1 MNLHS
6 MLSLPSPVAVTAT
19 LNLHPQFRKYPT
31 SSIPLHKGQSISL
44 QKRHISTHLDPNKHL
59 NFQEALS
66 LAKEGKE
73 EVDTSF
79 YIPLLQQCLENGS
92 ISSTQI
98 IHCSIVK
105 TGNHED
111 PFLATF
117 LLNVYAKCG
126 NMECARRAFDHINRK
141 NDVAWTNLMK
151 GYVQNSMPD
160 RAIHLFQEMLL
171 HSECYPSTY
180 TLALALNACTSL
192 QSLKLGEQLH
202 AYIIKC
208 HVDFDTSIGNAL
220 CSLYSKC
227 GGRLEFG
234 LKAFRRI
241 REKNVISWTAMISSC
256 GENGKPMK
264 GLRVFVEMF
273 LDEVQVQPNEYTLTC
288 VLSQCCEVKCLEFGI
303 QVHSLCAK
311 LGYESDLRIRNSLLY
326 LYLKCGCTGEAQRLF
341 KGMDDVDLVTWN
353 AIMAGHAKI
362 MELSKDNVSAYRSG
376 SEALKLFAELN
387 RSGMRPDSFTF
398 SSVLSVCSRMMALEQ
413 GEQIH
418 ARMIKTGI
426 LSDVVVGSSII
437 KMYNKCGSIEK
448 ASKVFLEMS
457 IRTMILW
464 TSMINGFAQHG
475 WSKHAL
481 NLFEDMKLVGV
492 RPNKITFVGVLAA
505 CGNAG
510 MADEAFNYFEIMQKE
525 YKLKPV
531 MDHYACLVDMLVRLG
546 RLKEAFDF
554 IKKMDYEAN
563 ELIWSKL
570 IAGCLSLGN
579 LELGCDA
586 AEKLLSL
593 KLKDT
598 ETYELLL
605 NTYVSAGRFEEVSLV
620 KNIMKEEK
628 VEKLKDWSWISIK
641 DRVYSFETNDIAQV
655 QTSLVSKSLEDL
667 LAKAKNLGYEMLENV
682 EISDKEHE
690 EKTSSTIY
698 HSEKLAIAFGLE
710 NLPNSSPIRVVK
722 NTLMCRDCHNFV
734 KYISTLT
741 SREIIVRDSKRLH
754 KFVNG
759 QCSCGNVGG
768 FLLYPL

>member
-1 MNLHS
+1 M
-6 MLSLPSPVAVTAT
+6 
-19 LNLHPQFRKYPT
+19 
-31 SSIPLHKGQSISL
+31 
-44 QKRHISTHLDPNKHL
+44 
-59 NFQEALS
+59 
-66 LAKEGKE
+66 
-73 EVDTSF
+73 
-79 YIPLLQQCLENGS
+79 
-92 ISSTQI
+92 
-98 IHCSIVK
+98 K

-111 PFLATF
+111 PFLATL

-126 NMECARRAFDHINRK
+126 NMEYARRSFDHINRK
-141 NDVAWTNLMK
+141 NDFSWTNLMK
-151 GYVQNSMPD
+151 GYVQNSMPKH
-160 RAIHLFQEMLL
+160 AIHLFQEMLL

-180 TLALALNACTSL
+180 TLAIALNACTSL

-208 HVDFDTSIGNAL
+208 DVDFSTSIGNEL

-234 LKAFRRI
+234 LEVFRRI
-241 REKNVISWTAMISSC
+241 REKNVFSWTAAISSC

-273 LDEVQVQPNEYTLTC
+273 LDEMQVQPNEYTLTS
-288 VLSQCCEVKCLEFGI
+288 VLSQCCEVKCLEFGV
-303 QVHSLCAK
+303 QVHSLCTK
-311 LGYESDLRIRNSLLY
+311 LGYESNLRVRNSLLH
-326 LYLKCGCTGEAQRLF
+326 LYIKCRCTAEAQRLF
-341 KGMDDVDLVTWN
+341 KGMDDVDMVTWN
-353 AIMAGHAKI
+353 AIIAGHVQI
-362 MELSKDNVSAYRSG
+362 MELSKDNLSAYRSG

-398 SSVLSVCSRMMALEQ
+398 SSVLSVCTRMMALEP

-418 ARMIKTGI
+418 ARMIKTGA
-426 LSDVVVGSSII
+426 LSDVVVGSSLI

-457 IRTMILW
+457 IRTLILW
-464 TSMINGFAQHG
+464 TSMITGFAQHG
-475 WSKHAL
+475 WSKQAL

-505 CGNAG
+505 CGSAG
-510 MADEAFNYFEIMQKE
+510 MAIEAFNYFEIMQKQ
-525 YKLKPV
+525 YKLKPL

-554 IKKMDYEAN
+554 IKKMDYEAT

-570 IAGCLSLGN
+570 IVGCLSQGN

-593 KLKDT
+593 KLKDI

-605 NTYVSAGRFEEVSLV
+605 NTYVLAGRFEEVSLV

-628 VEKLKDWSWISIK
+628 VEKLKDWSCISIK
-641 DRVYSFETNDIAQV
+641 DRLYSFETNDIANV

-710 NLPNSSPIRVVK
+710 NLPNSLPIRVVK

-741 SREIIVRDSKRLH
+741 SREIIVKDSKRLH

-759 QCSCGNVGG
+759 QCSCG

>member
-6 MLSLPSPVAVTAT
+6 MVSLPSPLAVTAT
-19 LNLHPQFRKYPT
+19 LNLHPRFRKYSTT
-31 SSIPLHKGQSISL
+31 SSPLDKGQSISL
-44 QKRHISTHLDPNKHL
+44 QKSHISTHLNPDKHL

-66 LAKEGKE
+66 LAKERKE

-79 YIPLLQQCLENGS
+79 YIPLLQQCLENS
-92 ISSTQI
+92 SFSSTQI
-98 IHCSIVK
+98 IHCNIVK

-141 NDVAWTNLMK
+141 NVAAWTNLMK
-151 GYVQNSMPD
+151 SYVQNSMPEH
-160 RAIHLFQEMLL
+160 AIHVFQEMLL
-171 HSECYPSTY
+171 HSECSPSTY
-180 TLALALNACTSL
+180 TLATALNACTSL

-202 AYIIKC
+202 GYIIKWD
-208 HVDFDTSIGNAL
+208 VDFHTSIGNAL

-241 REKNVISWTAMISSC
+241 REKDVISWTAAISSC
-256 GENGKPMK
+256 GENGKAMK

-273 LDEVQVQPNEYTLTC
+273 LDEMQVQPNEYTLTS

-311 LGYESDLRIRNSLLY
+311 LGYESNLRVRNSLLY
-326 LYLKCGCTGEAQRLF
+326 LYIKCGCIGEAQRLF
-341 KGMDDVDLVTWN
+341 KGMDDIGLVTCN
-353 AIMAGHAKI
+353 AMIAGHARL
-362 MELSKDNVSAYRSG
+362 MELSKDNLSACRSG
-376 SEALKLFAELN
+376 TEALMFFSELN
-387 RSGMRPDSFTF
+387 RSGVKPDSFTY

-418 ARMIKTGI
+418 ARTIKTGI
-426 LSDVVVGSSII
+426 LSEVVVGCSMIN
-437 KMYNKCGSIEK
+437 MYNKCGSIEK

-457 IRTMILW
+457 VRTMILW
-464 TSMINGFAQHG
+464 TSMIAGFAQHG
-475 WSKHAL
+475 WSKQAL
-481 NLFEDMKLVGV
+481 NLFDDMKLVGV
-492 RPNKITFVGVLAA
+492 RPNPVTFVGVLSA
-505 CGNAG
+505 CGSAS
-510 MADEAFNYFEIMQKE
+510 MANEAFNYFAIMQKE
-525 YKLKPV
+525 YKLKPI

-546 RLKEAFDF
+546 RLEEAFDF
-554 IKKMDYEAN
+554 IKKMDYEAS
-563 ELIWSKL
+563 EFIWSIL
-570 IAGCLSLGN
+570 IAGCLSQGN

-586 AEKLLSL
+586 AEKLVSL
-593 KLKDT
+593 KPKDP
-598 ETYELLL
+598 ETYILLL
-605 NTYVSAGRFEEVSLV
+605 NAYESAGRFEKVSLV

-641 DRVYSFETNDIAQV
+641 DKVYSFETNDIAHV

-667 LAKAKNLGYEMLENV
+667 LAKAKNLGYEMLESV

-690 EKTSSTIY
+690 EKTFSSTIY
-698 HSEKLAIAFGLE
+698 HSEKLAITFGLE

-722 NTLMCRDCHNFV
+722 NTLMCRDCHSFV
-734 KYISTLT
+734 KCISRLT
-741 SREIIVRDSKRLH
+741 NREIIIKDSKKLH

-768 FLLYPL
+768 FL